1 MTPLRAAALLVAI
14 VATALAALETPE
26 IRRYLRVKA
35 M

>member
-1 MTPLRAAALLVAI
+1 MSPLRIAGLLAAVGTVAAL
-14 VATALAALETPE
+14 ALEAPE

>member
-1 MTPLRAAALLVAI
+1 MSPLRITGLLTAVAAVAA
-14 VATALAALETPE
+14 VAFQAPE

>member
-1 MTPLRAAALLVAI
+1 MSPLRPAGLLTAVAAVAAVALQA
-14 VATALAALETPE
+14 PE

>member
-1 MTPLRAAALLVAI
+1 MSPLRITALLAGVAA
-14 VATALAALETPE
+14 VAVLALEAPE